1 MLSAIG
7 SSSFP
12 TSSGSGASAGA
23 LEAQLAQCERQ
34 LSDWVNCASAK
45 TPEGKAIIQ
54 KLSDKVSEIKHRIE
68 AADKTSATNQPTVL
82 KANTSV
88 TASSNGNGAGLP
100 GSEPAI
106 NPISANS
113 SVTATVGGLINIFA

>member
-12 TSSGSGASAGA
+12 ASSASGASVGA

-45 TPEGKAIIQ
+45 TLEGKAIIQ

-68 AADKTSATNQPTVL
+68 AADKTGSVSQPTVL
-82 KANTSV
+82 KVNTSA
-88 TASSNGNGAGLP
+88 TTSSDGNGI
-100 GSEPAI
+100 GSPEPKPAI
-106 NPISANS
+106 NPISVNS